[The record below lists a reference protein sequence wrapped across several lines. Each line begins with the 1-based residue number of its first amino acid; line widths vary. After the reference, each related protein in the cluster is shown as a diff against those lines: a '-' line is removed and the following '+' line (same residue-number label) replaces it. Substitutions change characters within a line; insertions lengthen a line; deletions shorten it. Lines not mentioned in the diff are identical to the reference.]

1 MAFAWRAAGLS
12 YAPPLPRPLPY
23 PDILQHRYNRFL
35 QIASR
40 VVRRS
45 LKDEQRLIAE
55 KRGEMD
61 LRFAKW
67 EVSRDHPSIICA
79 RKHRRAPELM
89 HSTGR
94 KAGRGQVRCGGEQGG
109 YAGECCKGSVM
120 IARLGWSEWKG
131 DHSKA
136 RGP

>member
-1 MAFAWRAAGLS
+1 MNTHDRGQTSALDQEDTSVSKCSIATVHNMAFAWRAAGLS

-23 PDILQHRYNRFL
+23 PDIPQHRYNRFL

-67 EVSRDHPSIICA
+67 EVSRDHRALYATASTQG
-79 RKHRRAPELM
+79 HR
-89 HSTGR
+89 S
-94 KAGRGQVRCGGEQGG
+94 
-109 YAGECCKGSVM
+109 
-120 IARLGWSEWKG
+120 
-131 DHSKA
+131 
-136 RGP
+136 